1 MNVKRESNSHWMIL
15 SYNMDGTPNQLKPKK
30 SYNDD
35 KDAIA
40 AARRI
45 NAYGRSIHKM
55 VAYKCNEC
63 GKWHVGHNYTILTD
77 KEKKRCQDMIK
88 NEHLF

>member
-40 AARRI
+40 AARRM
-45 NAYGRSIHKM
+45 RKM
-55 VAYKCNEC
+55 ARR
-63 GKWHVGHNYTILTD
+63 T
-77 KEKKRCQDMIK
+77 
-88 NEHLF
+88 

>member
-1 MNVKRESNSHWMIL
+1 MRHWL
-15 SYNMDGTPNQLKPKK
+15 LEDDLFQVEAAKK

-45 NAYGRSIHKM
+45 NAYGRNIHKM

-77 KEKKRCQDMIK
+77 KEKKRCQNMIK